1 VSNIQLSLMEPG
13 RPRPVSTWRCAY
25 SNCAALCGL
34 RFHILGIFAEA
45 RFAVAPRAV
54 MERLLRSSNLRAVA
68 FPCFKHRSLQGAPIG
83 KAQLPRQ
90 VRDTIHRVEMFRR
103 LLIGLAA

>member
-1 VSNIQLSLMEPG
+1 NIQLSLMEPG
-13 RPRPVSTWRCAY
+13 RPRPVSTWPCAY
-25 SNCAALCGL
+25 RNCAALCRL
-34 RFHILGIFAEA
+34 RSLHLFGVFAVT
-45 RFAVAPRAV
+45 RVAVAPCTV

-68 FPCFKHRSLQGAPIG
+68 FPRLKHRSLQGAPIG